1 MAFDKKVKLGNIAVV
16 LICGMDSIRLQW
28 CAVPSK

>member
-16 LICGMDSIRLQW
+16 LICGMDYTIAMVCSAQ
-28 CAVPSK
+28 